1 MKKRITFFAFAA
13 ALAFC
18 YSCSNDETVAT
29 NDNAAS
35 NEISFRALTNGT
47 TRAYDI
53 ANAAALTSFNVT
65 AFQTGTTT
73 SPYIDNVTFTGPDTY
88 NSSPKYY
95 WPTYNL
101 DFYAWSAHSSAGD
114 GSTQINRSAY
124 NTFTVTPTTDAATQ
138 ADFVFAYSGNVGKAA
153 TIPLT
158 FTHKESRI
166 VVKVWNSAANLSF
179 SVTGWRLGFIDPTG
193 QYTYDTGW
201 DATTTANADKV
212 YTSDFSSSAV
222 AVNTNVA
229 KGSAIALTGAQIL
242 IPQTLTKA
250 TAYANSGTPASG
262 DKVNGSYIA
271 IQYTATNTTTS
282 TQAQATVWG
291 IWPLAGTWEA
301 GKQYTYVIDI
311 ADGGYYET
319 NNDSDAN
326 LDEVFEGAYI
336 KFASVTV
343 TDWTDGTGSPYD
355 VSM

>member
-1 MKKRITFFAFAA
+1 MKKFFFFAAIAA
-13 ALAFC
+13 IGLA
-18 YSCSNDETVAT
+18 SCSSDETTAV
-29 NDNAAS
+29 NNS
-35 NEISFRALTNGT
+35 GGEISFRALTNGA

-65 AFQTGTTT
+65 AFQTGTIVT
-73 SPYIDNVTFTGPDTY
+73 PYIDNATFTGPGTY

-95 WPTYNL
+95 WPNYNL

-114 GSTQINRSAY
+114 GSSQVNRTAY

-138 ADFVFAYSGNVGKAA
+138 ADFVFAYSENVGKAA

-193 QYTYDTGW
+193 TFTYNTGW
-201 DATTTANADKV
+201 DATNSADADKV
-212 YTSDFSSSAV
+212 YTSDFSSSAINV
-222 AVNTNVA
+222 NVNTA
-229 KGSAIALTGAQIL
+229 KVNAVGLTGAQIL
-242 IPQTLTKA
+242 IPQALTKA

-271 IQYTATNTTTS
+271 IQYTATNTITS
-282 TQAQATVWG
+282 SQAQATVWG
-291 IWPLAGTWEA
+291 IWPLGGTWEA

-319 NNDSDAN
+319 NNDSDAS
-326 LDEVFEGAYI
+326 LDEVFDGAYI

-343 TDWTDGTGSPYD
+343 TDWDTTPGETDVT
-355 VSM
+355 M